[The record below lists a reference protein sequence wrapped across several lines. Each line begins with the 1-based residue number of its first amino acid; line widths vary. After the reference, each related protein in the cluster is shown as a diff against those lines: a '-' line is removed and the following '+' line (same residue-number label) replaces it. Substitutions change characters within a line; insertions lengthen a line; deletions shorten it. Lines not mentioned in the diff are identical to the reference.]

1 MSKDIDQILF
11 DLKPNNPS
19 NMNFAYFNIN
29 SNRNKFESV
38 KKTINENVDLF
49 TIAETK
55 LNGSFPT
62 SQFELEGYYSL
73 FRLDITNKVVDF

>member
-1 MSKDIDQILF
+1 
-11 DLKPNNPS
+11 
-19 NMNFAYFNIN
+19 MNFAYFNIN
-29 SNRNKFESV
+29 SNRNNFESV
-38 KKTINENVDLF
+38 KKKINENVDLF

>member
-1 MSKDIDQILF
+1 
-11 DLKPNNPS
+11 
-19 NMNFAYFNIN
+19 MNFAYFNIN

-49 TIAETK
+49 AIAETK